1 LTRELISL
9 SRKELDRLSVVHR
22 VDGREL
28 SQVDAASLMGC
39 SARQVRRWLTRYHE
53 QGEQGLVS
61 RHRGR
66 PGNNR
71 LSNMLREQIIK
82 IIAEQYADFGP
93 TLANEMLAQHHEIA
107 VSIESVRQLMM
118 STGLWRAR
126 SRRTTAVH
134 PLRER
139 RPRRGELVQIDGSPH
154 AWFEDRGP
162 KCTLIVFIDDAT
174 SELMALQFWPQE
186 TTQAYMSTL
195 RVHLQDHGR
204 PISFYSDRHSIF
216 RPPEAAE
223 EPKPT
228 QFGRVLEALDIEA
241 IHASTPQAKGRVER
255 VNRTLQDRLV
265 KEMRLH
271 GISTLEAANA
281 FLPQF
286 LNRYNQR
293 FAKLPVAAVD
303 AHREVMHDD
312 VELDLMLSFQSE
324 RLVSKNL
331 EVRFNNKVYQL
342 DAAKRKRRLNGNK
355 ATVCEHYDGRISILV
370 AGELFN
376 YTVYE
381 LNQQPNPLENEK
393 TINGRVDKAVQQRKI
408 TKPKANHPWKRLPA
422 TTGGYRQ
429 QA

>member
-1 LTRELISL
+1 MTRELISL

-22 VDGREL
+22 VDRREL

-162 KCTLIVFIDDAT
+162 KCTLIVFIGDAT

-195 RVHLQDHGR
+195 RGASPGSWSSNQLLQR
-204 PISFYSDRHSIF
+204 
-216 RPPEAAE
+216 
-223 EPKPT
+223 
-228 QFGRVLEALDIEA
+228 
-241 IHASTPQAKGRVER
+241 
-255 VNRTLQDRLV
+255 
-265 KEMRLH
+265 
-271 GISTLEAANA
+271 
-281 FLPQF
+281 
-286 LNRYNQR
+286 
-293 FAKLPVAAVD
+293 
-303 AHREVMHDD
+303 
-312 VELDLMLSFQSE
+312 
-324 RLVSKNL
+324 
-331 EVRFNNKVYQL
+331 
-342 DAAKRKRRLNGNK
+342 
-355 ATVCEHYDGRISILV
+355 
-370 AGELFN
+370 
-376 YTVYE
+376 
-381 LNQQPNPLENEK
+381 
-393 TINGRVDKAVQQRKI
+393 
-408 TKPKANHPWKRLPA
+408 
-422 TTGGYRQ
+422 
-429 QA
+429 